1 MFQAIVDKW
10 NNREWNGQM
19 LSVKI
24 ARESFMERAAKL
36 KQAKTEDKKQEEFKP
51 KFVAKKFESESS
63 SESSDSESEDDQP
76 VQKGRS
82 YSKFYLKTSWSNAVI

>member
-1 MFQAIVDKW
+1 
-10 NNREWNGQM
+10 M

-36 KQAKTEDKKQEEFKP
+36 KQSAQAKTEDKKQEEFKP